1 VFTALAVPPTA
12 WSCQLQVLF
21 FIDLFYF
28 ILFLFIYLFITIA
41 SRLTTYRCKLTY
53 TVIGQRF
60 IGFRKTIHEPSS
72 LNRSRSL
79 TDTKRDYILGHKNA
93 DLVRN

>member
-1 VFTALAVPPTA
+1 MFTALAVPPTA

-21 FIDLFYF
+21 LFILLYF
-28 ILFLFIYLFITIA
+28 IFIYLFITIA